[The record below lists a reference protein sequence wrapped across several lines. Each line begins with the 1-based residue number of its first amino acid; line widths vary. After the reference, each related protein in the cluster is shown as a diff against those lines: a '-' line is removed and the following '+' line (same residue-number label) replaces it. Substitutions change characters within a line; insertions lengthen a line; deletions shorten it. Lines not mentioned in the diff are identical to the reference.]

1 MTCIGSK
8 KKSGDALTF
17 VFSRCLSS
25 KGSSFPAGMLMI
37 NTQRGQPRPQWR
49 QVLLPYWL
57 LLIFFFIV
65 GISLFG
71 TDLLQRILQ

>member
-1 MTCIGSK
+1 
-8 KKSGDALTF
+8 
-17 VFSRCLSS
+17 
-25 KGSSFPAGMLMI
+25 MI

-71 TDLLQRILQ
+71 TALLQRILQ